1 MATNRDT
8 ILLETVKTHRSRLL
22 SAFLYGELAERRLG
36 QDNLKRLLGSVVLA
50 AVICTGC
57 VGFSLVTSLL
67 ASQAARQTQQRA
79 GGGAPTPGIS
89 DQPFAADYFDRSS
102 TRGWG
107 SAEVGGRWSTRGR
120 STSYEVRGGA
130 GVMTMQPGD
139 SGNAFLT
146 RVSRETADLS
156 ATFRTNRSGSTVIAV
171 GRKVKA
177 DDYRA
182 VIKLTAGRGLSVV
195 LAARQAGDT
204 VPLSNKVSLIGKYQ
218 PKEEIKIR
226 MQVFGVNPTV
236 VRAKVWRAAEGE
248 PSAWSVTAQDGFDRL
263 QRSGVVGIGASR
275 SSSSPDPLRLVV
287 LDFVARPVIG

>member
-1 MATNRDT
+1 
-8 ILLETVKTHRSRLL
+8 
-22 SAFLYGELAERRLG
+22 
-36 QDNLKRLLGSVVLA
+36 
-50 AVICTGC
+50 
-57 VGFSLVTSLL
+57 
-67 ASQAARQTQQRA
+67 
-79 GGGAPTPGIS
+79 
-89 DQPFAADYFDRSS
+89 
-102 TRGWG
+102 
-107 SAEVGGRWSTRGR
+107 
-120 STSYEVRGGA
+120 
-130 GVMTMQPGD
+130 
-139 SGNAFLT
+139 
-146 RVSRETADLS
+146 
-156 ATFRTNRSGSTVIAV
+156 VIAV

-226 MQVFGVNPTV
+226 MQVFGVNPTA

-248 PSAWSVTAQDGFDRL
+248 PPAWSVTAQDGFDRL

-287 LDFVARPVIG
+287 LDVVARPVVG